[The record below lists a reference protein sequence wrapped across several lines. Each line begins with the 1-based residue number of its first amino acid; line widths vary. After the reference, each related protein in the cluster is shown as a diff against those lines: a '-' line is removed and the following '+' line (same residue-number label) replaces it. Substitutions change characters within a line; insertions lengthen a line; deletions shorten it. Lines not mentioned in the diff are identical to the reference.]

1 MADWEIQSLNDAHVR
16 SKFDCGVPLLND
28 WLKQR
33 AGQFERRDLS
43 RTYIATKPNEFVC
56 HGYYSLS
63 THHLNYETLPND
75 AAKGLPRVDLPVV
88 LLGRLAVCQSC
99 QGMGLGETL
108 LIDAMRRVVTFADKI
123 GIRAIEVDAIDE
135 SAKRFYLKY
144 GFRELKDDTR
154 HLYIAMHEVRKLK
167 LPPYR

>member
-1 MADWEIQSLNDAHVR
+1 MSDWEIQSLNDAHDR
-16 SKFDCGVPLLND
+16 SRFDCGVPVLND

-43 RTYIATKPNEFVC
+43 RTYIATKPNDFVC
-56 HGYYSLS
+56 HGYYALS
-63 THHLNYETLPND
+63 THHLNYEALPND

-99 QGMGLGETL
+99 QGIGLGETL

-123 GIRAIEVDAIDE
+123 GIRAIEVDAMDE

-154 HLYIAMHEVRKLK
+154 HLYIPIHEVRKLK
-167 LPPYR
+167 LPPY